1 MSLSVFHY
9 RISAFILCRCRSFNP
24 SLCRLSPFLLPS
36 MGLCRCFKAMF
47 WLSKKV
53 AKTSD

>member
-9 RISAFILCRCRSFNP
+9 RICAIILCCCRSFNP